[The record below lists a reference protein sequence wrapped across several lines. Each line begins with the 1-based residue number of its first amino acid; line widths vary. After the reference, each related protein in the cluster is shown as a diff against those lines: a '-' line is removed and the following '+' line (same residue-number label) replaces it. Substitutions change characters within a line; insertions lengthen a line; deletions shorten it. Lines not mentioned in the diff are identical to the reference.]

1 MRTRRRSSLT
11 LAEIPTEGGMAFEIS
26 LTRNIRADRE
36 FVFDWWTDLSP
47 EDTKLA
53 KPLRSRRII
62 SKTPELILLHDE
74 EEMYFRRMAFDVKV
88 TLQRPERWVAEYDGK
103 DARAR
108 SEYVL
113 RAEGDGTTTLSYHSR
128 VEPRGFFT
136 KALSPVVK
144 PFIRRVFAGEMKTF
158 IRTLEEDYRRPKAIG

>member
-1 MRTRRRSSLT
+1 MV
-11 LAEIPTEGGMAFEIS
+11 FEIS
-26 LTRNIRADRE
+26 LRRKIKADKE

-47 EDTKLA
+47 EDSGLV
-53 KPLRSRRII
+53 KPLRKRSVISR
-62 SKTPELILLHDE
+62 TPQLVLLRDE

-88 TLQRPERWVAEYDGK
+88 TLERPERWVAEYDGK

-108 SEYVL
+108 SEYAL
-113 RAEGDGTTTLSYHSR
+113 RAESDGTTTLSYHSR

-144 PFIRRVFAGEMKTF
+144 PFVRRVFAGEMKTF
-158 IRTLEEDYRRPKAIG
+158 IQTLEEDYRKRKAIE